1 MHTPG
6 VRWPAWPAAV
16 LLAATLFGRA
26 SAQTS
31 GSLRL
36 SSPATEAFPT
46 IKVFLDVRDDQGRRV
61 AGLRA
66 ADISLS
72 EDQVSLPEV
81 SLQETEVGVR
91 QIILLN
97 TNDGLRLRDTGG
109 RSRFDV
115 VRDALRTWWQSA
127 AAARVGV
134 DDLSLVTAEG
144 TLALH
149 RPSAAELGARLEEF
163 QPTFD
168 SPSPG
173 LDLLLST
180 LRGPALDSKPAGRPS
195 HVIFAT
201 GLIETPR
208 DLPVAE
214 AVRRANE
221 TGTAVHVVL
230 LGPAT
235 ALELPAAASLRL
247 LAQSTGGVFMLLEP
261 GGNLADL
268 MTRITGQRTQYEV
281 TYTSAARSAGVHSLQ
296 AQITRDDLNLTSSA
310 SLYSLDL
317 QAPEVV
323 FISPPTRILR
333 QQSGNSTRLEDLTPT
348 SLGLEVLVTFPDGHP
363 RELVHSQLL
372 VDGGPVSENSQPP
385 FDRFQWDLRGVS
397 QTGAHLLA
405 VTVEDQQGV
414 RGVSAPTS
422 VSIEVVPPPRGLAV
436 LRPALTPFLAAIGLL
451 LVGVVATAAW
461 ISTRRKL
468 GGPRQ
473 ASATRSF
480 RRPTLRRARLQRIE
494 ESTRTEA
501 FLLWEGEAGDPIPL
515 IGVDLTF
522 GRDAALASVVLDDA
536 SISGLHARLI
546 RQADGGYILKDQ
558 GSIGGTYVN
567 FDPLPEAGRRLQHG
581 DRVHIG
587 RLSFRFRLADAPAP
601 RTVRV
606 TSAAETG
613 FPPKEPRV

>member
-1 MHTPG
+1 M
-6 VRWPAWPAAV
+6 W
-16 LLAATLFGRA
+16 RA
-26 SAQTS
+26 C
-31 GSLRL
+31 G
-36 SSPATEAFPT
+36 PT
-46 IKVFLDVRDDQGRRV
+46 
-61 AGLRA
+61 
-66 ADISLS
+66 DISLS

-173 LDLLLST
+173 ST
-180 LRGPALDSKPAGRPS
+180 CCSRPCAARPSNSKPAGRPS
-195 HVIFAT
+195 HLIFAT

-221 TGTAVHVVL
+221 TGTAVHIVL

-261 GGNLADL
+261 GGSLADL
-268 MTRITGQRTQYEV
+268 MTRITSQRTQYEV

-296 AQITRDDLNLTSSA
+296 AQVTRDDLSLTSSA

-323 FISPPTRILR
+323 FISPPTRIVR
-333 QQSGNSTRLEDLTPT
+333 QPERRLDSPSKT
-348 SLGLEVLVTFPDGHP
+348 SP
-363 RELVHSQLL
+363 
-372 VDGGPVSENSQPP
+372 
-385 FDRFQWDLRGVS
+385 
-397 QTGAHLLA
+397 
-405 VTVEDQQGV
+405 
-414 RGVSAPTS
+414 
-422 VSIEVVPPPRGLAV
+422 
-436 LRPALTPFLAAIGLL
+436 
-451 LVGVVATAAW
+451 
-461 ISTRRKL
+461 
-468 GGPRQ
+468 
-473 ASATRSF
+473 
-480 RRPTLRRARLQRIE
+480 RRPWR
-494 ESTRTEA
+494 SKS
-501 FLLWEGEAGDPIPL
+501 W
-515 IGVDLTF
+515 
-522 GRDAALASVVLDDA
+522 
-536 SISGLHARLI
+536 
-546 RQADGGYILKDQ
+546 
-558 GSIGGTYVN
+558 
-567 FDPLPEAGRRLQHG
+567 
-581 DRVHIG
+581 
-587 RLSFRFRLADAPAP
+587 
-601 RTVRV
+601 
-606 TSAAETG
+606 
-613 FPPKEPRV
+613 